1 MKIQEPQKEKRIR
14 WQVISIFMF
23 SWLCHSVSA
32 QLHYSI
38 PEEMRKDSVIEN
50 IAKDL
55 GLEIKQLSFRK
66 FRIVS
71 RVSEKYFTVNVDNGN
86 LYIKDRIDRE
96 TLCGTESPCILT
108 FDAVAENPLNV
119 LPVTIEIL
127 DVNDNSPNFFH
138 DILSLEILETTTP
151 GTHFILQNAEDPD
164 IGNNSVQT
172 YKLSDNQ
179 HFTLSEKTSTDG
191 STFLELVL
199 EKPLD
204 RETQNIHELILT
216 AIDGG
221 KPIKSGSVLINI
233 AIADVND
240 NFPIFTQKV
249 YKVSVS
255 ENTPI
260 NSTLLHVTATDQDEG
275 SNAQITYSFRK
286 TSGNALYDHTFSID
300 ANNGEIRTRGKL
312 DFEALRNYEIP
323 IQAKDGGGLV
333 AHSKV
338 LVEILDENDN
348 APEISITSLTS
359 PILEDSLPGTLI
371 ALIEVHDRDSGDNG
385 EIDCKI
391 IDKLPF
397 QLVSSSSKYFKII
410 TTYSMDREKEP
421 FYSIT
426 ILANDRGS
434 PSLSTIKSIRL
445 DISDV
450 NDNPPVF
457 QKSTY
462 VAYVPEN
469 NLPGASIYSIQASDI
484 DSGDNAKVTY
494 SISTTSSEEIPISS
508 YLSMNI
514 ETGVLYAQRS
524 FDYEQYKEFQ
534 IQVIAKD
541 YGSPPLS
548 NNASLIIHIMDQNDN
563 APRILFPSPE
573 NDGTVF
579 FEIVPFGSERGSLIT
594 KVVAVDADSG
604 HNAWLS
610 YNFIHGSEPSPFSIS
625 QHTGEIRTAYVFEQK
640 DVLKYKAVVLV
651 KDNGIPSLSATVTL
665 SFIVAESFQQVVP
678 KFSEEFNA
686 EDSPPNLQMY
696 LVTALALISF
706 LFILSIILVIVSK
719 FKDFKSSPTFGSLS
733 TNLYPPVDPRILS
746 QYNSGTLPL
755 PYSYNVCVALDSSE
769 SDFTLLKPQQNL
781 TVDNLLDAVH
791 SGLGDE
797 NMTKLISAPLLAAI
811 RQFFGSGESNKNI
824 TSFRFP
830 KLNWFEYRPSLLYFL
845 MEISASTTEF
855 ELSGKLISEK

>member
-1 MKIQEPQKEKRIR
+1 MAEPQKEKRIR

-665 SFIVAESFQQVVP
+665 SFIVAEIP
-678 KFSEEFNA
+678 KLSIPLNV
-686 EDSPPNLQMY
+686 EDSPSNLHMY
-696 LVTALALISF
+696 LVIALALISF
-706 LFILSIILVIVSK
+706 LFILSVMLIIISK
-719 FKDFKSSPTFGSLS
+719 CKNSKSSSSFGSLS
-733 TNLYPPVDPRILS
+733 TNLYPQFDPRFLP
-746 QYNSGTLPL
+746 QYNNGTLPL
-755 PYSYNVCVALDSSE
+755 PYSYNVCVALDSSD
-769 SDFTLLKPQQNL
+769 SDFTFLKPKQDVP
-781 TVDNLLDAVH
+781 TDNLIDADD
-791 SGLGDE
+791 SGLGNQDFKE
-797 NMTKLISAPLLAAI
+797 TFSSSNPVKVSTKIYNSPV
-811 RQFFGSGESNKNI
+811 NI
-824 TSFRFP
+824 LNIDFPSHFP
-830 KLNWFEYRPSLLYFL
+830 KPKQNYGVLPVVLWKCNCRQ
-845 MEISASTTEF
+845 
-855 ELSGKLISEK
+855 

>member
-1 MKIQEPQKEKRIR
+1 MKIQNPQKHKGIR
-14 WQVISIFMF
+14 WQVTFSFLF

-38 PEEMRKDSVIEN
+38 PEEMRKDSVIAN

-55 GLEIKQLSFRK
+55 GLEIKELSIRK

-96 TLCGTESPCILT
+96 TLCGAESPCILT
-108 FDAVAENPLNV
+108 FDAVAENPLTV
-119 LPVTIEIL
+119 FPVTIEIQ
-127 DVNDNSPNFFH
+127 DINDNSPSFFH
-138 DILSLEILETTTP
+138 DISDLEIIEFSLP
-151 GTHFILQNAEDPD
+151 GTRFVLQNAEDPD
-164 IGNNSVQT
+164 IGINSVQT

-191 STFLELVL
+191 RIFPELVL

-204 RETQNIHELILT
+204 REIQNIHELILT

-221 KPIKSGSVLINI
+221 NPVKSGSVLIKI
-233 AIADVND
+233 EITDAND
-240 NFPIFTQKV
+240 NFPLFTQEV

-286 TSGNALYDHTFSID
+286 TSGNKLHNDMFSID
-300 ANNGEIRTRGKL
+300 AINGDIKTSRIL
-312 DFEALRNYEIP
+312 DFELIRNYEMT

-333 AHSKV
+333 AHSTV
-338 LVEILDENDN
+338 LVEIIDENDN
-348 APEISITSLTS
+348 APEISITSITS
-359 PILEDSLPGTLI
+359 PIPEDSVPGTLI
-371 ALIEVHDRDSGDNG
+371 ALIEVHDQDSGENG
-385 EIDCKI
+385 ETDCKI
-391 IDKLPF
+391 MGKLPF
-397 QLVSSSSKYFKII
+397 QLLLKSSKFYNLIS
-410 TTYSMDREKEP
+410 TNVLDREKDSC
-421 FYSIT
+421 YNIT
-426 ILANDRGS
+426 ILATDRGS
-434 PSLSTIKSIRL
+434 PSLSSSRTIRL

-484 DSGDNAKVTY
+484 DSGDNAKIIY
-494 SISTTSSEEIPISS
+494 SFSTTNSEEIPMSS
-508 YLSMNI
+508 YLSINI
-514 ETGVLYAQRS
+514 ENGVLYAQRS
-524 FDYEQYKEFQ
+524 FDYEQHKEFQ

-541 YGSPPLS
+541 NGSPTLS
-548 NNASLIIHIMDQNDN
+548 NNTTLIIHIMDQNDN
-563 APRILFPSPE
+563 APRILYPSPE
-573 NDGTVF
+573 NEVLAF
-579 FEIVPFGSERGSLIT
+579 FEVVPFGSEDGSLIT

-610 YNFIHGSEPSPFSIS
+610 YHFIHGSEPVPFSIS
-625 QHTGEIRTAYVFEQK
+625 QHTGEIRTAHVFQQK
-640 DVLKYKAVVLV
+640 DILKYKTVVLV
-651 KDNGIPSLSATVTL
+651 KDNGVHSLSATVTL

-686 EDSPPNLQMY
+686 EDSPPKIQMY
-696 LVTALALISF
+696 LLIALVLISF
-706 LFILSIILVIVSK
+706 LFIVSVMLVIVSK
-719 FKDFKSSPTFGSLS
+719 CKQSKTPPAFGSLS
-733 TNLYPPVDPRILS
+733 TNLYAPVDPRMLS
-746 QYNSGTLPL
+746 QYNNGTLPL

-769 SDFTLLKPQQNL
+769 SDFTFMKPNQN
-781 TVDNLLDAVH
+781 VPIDNLIDTDD
-791 SGLGDE
+791 SGLGNDNLTE
-797 NMTKLISAPLLAAI
+797 SCSDGLVMVSTWTSALKLLFSV
-811 RQFFGSGESNKNI
+811 SDDV
-824 TSFRFP
+824 
-830 KLNWFEYRPSLLYFL
+830 EYVFSDCNRD
-845 MEISASTTEF
+845 TQQ
-855 ELSGKLISEK
+855 